1 MCPIFQLLE
10 IGVPEK
16 EERGERKK
24 GIVAWECQ
32 IRGEKREGKK
42 EGIVAWECQIRGEKR
57 EGKKELWQ

>member
-24 GIVAWECQ
+24 KEIVAWECQ
-32 IRGEKREGKK
+32 IRGEKRE
-42 EGIVAWECQIRGEKR
+42 E
-57 EGKKELWQ
+57 KKELLQ